1 MNRSRLILINGLLAF
16 LIGVHVY
23 ENVVDGEHWP
33 FCSYPMYS
41 ELETERAVTT
51 FRVVGVRHDGTETL
65 IHRNEF
71 IHPFDQSR
79 LNEGLQIAH
88 FEQDSGEL
96 ALNDVLQRYERRRQ
110 VGEHDGPALVR
121 VRLYRMKHRLEPW
134 AGNLHVPDERQLLV
148 ESDRLE

>member
-1 MNRSRLILINGLLAF
+1 MTKRRVLLVNGVLAL

-23 ENVVDGEHWP
+23 ENAVDGEHWP

-41 ELETERAVTT
+41 ELEEKDSVTT
-51 FRVVGVRHDGTETL
+51 FRVVGVRHDGSETL

-88 FEQDSGEL
+88 FEESSGEL
-96 ALNDVLQRYERRRQ
+96 ALNDVLQRYERRRLD
-110 VGEHDGPALVR
+110 GEHDGPALQR
-121 VRLYRMKHRLEPW
+121 VRLYRITHRLEPW
-134 AGNLHVPDERQLLV
+134 AGNLHAPNARELLA
-148 ESDRLE
+148 ESDPIE